1 MEDYIISTTRTKT
14 LFQYV
19 IPAILTN
26 ACIFLSTYVATPFFI
41 HRFSSFSLEAVGGL
55 YTAWRLVSIATGVS
69 MFISIGG
76 VTIAAIRL
84 GRGEKEGAN
93 QVFMHSLSANLI
105 FALITTILCVFFT
118 EPVARMLGWIFGAG
132 GSWVPFAKDF
142 IFWWGIFAIPYA
154 LSLNFQSFCRND
166 GSPIL
171 ACAAT
176 ALSTILNIVLN
187 WLFISPLQM
196 GIMGIA
202 LAMGISQ
209 TVSMMIVLM
218 HFILGKGELRIRRFK
233 PEGKIFRKVLF
244 RGLPQM
250 IAQFAA
256 PITSLCMYLV
266 LLTQLGDMD
275 LAAFSIISRITPLTM
290 PILLGTSEGLQPLFG
305 QSYGAKK
312 EQDLQYYFRS
322 GIIICIVGSISTLAI
337 GVYLILKTH
346 LLSLWFGASG
356 EMLIYTIKYL
366 LPVVWACII
375 AGINTLI
382 SVYLYSTKRS
392 VYAIVLN
399 VARSFVLN
407 TIIITG
413 LPVLFGKSIIG
424 FTFGISECVVLI
436 LAIILLRISERNRN
450 A

>member
-1 MEDYIISTTRTKT
+1 MEDYIISTTRIKT

-26 ACIFLSTYVATPFFI
+26 ACIFLFTYVATPFVI
-41 HRFSSFSLEAVGGL
+41 GKFSSEAVEGL
-55 YTAWRLVSIATGVS
+55 YTARQLVSIATGVS
-69 MFISIGG
+69 MFISTGG
-76 VTIAAIRL
+76 VTVAAIRL

-118 EPVARMLGWIFGAG
+118 EPVARMLGAG
-132 GSWVPFAKDF
+132 GALIPFTKDF

-154 LSLNFQSFCRND
+154 LFLNFQSFCRND

-171 ACAAT
+171 AFVAT

-209 TVSMMIVLM
+209 TVSMTIVLM

-250 IAQFAA
+250 IAQFAT
-256 PITSLCMYLV
+256 PVTTLCIYLV
-266 LLTQLGDMD
+266 LIGQAGSKELV
-275 LAAFSIISRITPLTM
+275 AFSIISSITFLAM
-290 PILLGTSEGLQPLFG
+290 PVLSGTSEGLQPLFG

-337 GVYLILKTH
+337 GVYVVLKT
-346 LLSLWFGASG
+346 LLSSLWFGVSG

-392 VYAIVLN
+392 VHAIVLN

-413 LPVLFGKSIIG
+413 LPVLFGKNIVW

-436 LAIILLRISERNRN
+436 LAIILLRISERNRS

>member
-1 MEDYIISTTRTKT
+1 MEDYIISTTRIKT

-26 ACIFLSTYVATPFFI
+26 ACIFLSTYVATPFI
-41 HRFSSFSLEAVGGL
+41 IGKFSSEAVGGL
-55 YTAWRLVSIATGVS
+55 YTARQLVSIATGVS
-69 MFISIGG
+69 MFISTGG
-76 VTIAAIRL
+76 VTVAAIRL

-118 EPVARMLGWIFGAG
+118 EPVARMLGAG
-132 GSWVPFAKDF
+132 GALIPFTKDF

-154 LSLNFQSFCRND
+154 LFLNFQSFCRND

-171 ACAAT
+171 AFVAT

-209 TVSMMIVLM
+209 TVSMTIVLM

-250 IAQFAA
+250 IAQFAP
-256 PITSLCMYLV
+256 PITMLCMYL
-266 LLTQLGDMD
+266 TQSGEMEIV
-275 LAAFSIISRITPLTM
+275 AFSIISDITSLAM
-290 PILLGTSEGLQPLFG
+290 PVLSGTSEGLQPLFG

-337 GVYLILKTH
+337 RVYLVLKTP
-346 LLSLWFGASG
+346 LLSLWFGVSG

-392 VYAIVLN
+392 VHAIVLN

-413 LPVLFGKSIIG
+413 LPILFGKNIVR

-436 LAIILLRISERNRN
+436 LAIILLRISERNRS

>member
-26 ACIFLSTYVATPFFI
+26 ACIFLSTYVTYVATPFVI
-41 HRFSSFSLEAVGGL
+41 GKFSSEAVGGL
-55 YTAWRLVSIATGVS
+55 YTARQLVSIATGVS
-69 MFISIGG
+69 MFISTGG
-76 VTIAAIRL
+76 VTVAAIRL

-118 EPVARMLGWIFGAG
+118 EPVARMLGAD
-132 GSWVPFAKDF
+132 GSLIPFTKDTKDF

-154 LSLNFQSFCRND
+154 LFLNFQSFCRND

-171 ACAAT
+171 AFSAT
-176 ALSTILNIVLN
+176 ALSTILNIVLS

-218 HFILGKGELRIRRFK
+218 HFISEKGELRIHRFK

-250 IAQFAA
+250 IAQFAT
-256 PITSLCMYLV
+256 PVTTLCIHLV
-266 LLTQLGDMD
+266 SIGQAGSKELV
-275 LAAFSIISRITPLTM
+275 AFSIISSITSLAM
-290 PILLGTSEGLQPLFG
+290 PVLSGTSEGLQPLFG

-337 GVYLILKTH
+337 RVYLVLKTP
-346 LLSLWFGASG
+346 LLSLWFGVSG

-392 VYAIVLN
+392 VHAIVLN

-413 LPVLFGKSIIG
+413 LPVLFGKNIVR

-436 LAIILLRISERNRN
+436 LAIILLRISERNRS